1 MTSYD
6 ENGEK
11 VCFNQI
17 STFVVG
23 AGGFGGKRSSDKII
37 PTATVPNRQPDSC
50 VEEKTSVDQVCVLLL
65 TV

>member
-6 ENGEK
+6 EKGEK
-11 VCFNQI
+11 VCFNQT

-37 PTATVPNRQPDSC
+37 PTEKAPNRSPDNSM
-50 VEEKTSVDQVCVLLL
+50 EEKTSIDQVSSTL
-65 TV
+65 